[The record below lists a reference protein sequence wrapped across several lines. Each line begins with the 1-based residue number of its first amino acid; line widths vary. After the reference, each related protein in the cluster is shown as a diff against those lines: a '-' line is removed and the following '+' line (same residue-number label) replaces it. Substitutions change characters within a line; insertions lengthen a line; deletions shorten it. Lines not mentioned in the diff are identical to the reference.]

1 VDRDRRP
8 PQADEA
14 ANAARAR
21 RLRGGAVTI
30 RAMWWEVAGRAGGE
44 YRPDMDVPPA
54 VAARNE
60 GPLPAYRALLAAGTL
75 KPDPAQARAAEVLQ
89 DLWRRT
95 RGYDPHPEEPEPGG
109 FFARFVRRKPVAAEE
124 APAGTPM
131 GLYLVGE
138 VGRGKSMLMD
148 MFFET
153 ADVARKQ
160 RIHFHEFMQHR
171 VHARIH
177 AWKKKHGD
185 MSARSSRDADPIPPL
200 ADSIAAEA
208 ALLCFDEF
216 QVHDIA
222 DAMILGRLFQALFA
236 RGTVVVATSNTAPVD
251 LFKGRP
257 GRDAFLPF
265 IALIG
270 RRLEV
275 LVLEAARDYR
285 RERILDMPTWHMPAD
300 GRAER
305 AMDAA
310 FRDLT
315 GKDHGT
321 PTQLT
326 LLGRALEVPQAA
338 DGVARFDF
346 DALCGKPLGPAD
358 YLAVATHFHT
368 LLLDGIPTLGA
379 ENFDKAKRFIT
390 LVDALYEHRVKLVAS
405 AAASPDRIYEK
416 GENAAMFARTASRLH
431 EMQSRDW
438 RGRPHLT

>member
-1 VDRDRRP
+1 MDSP
-8 PQADEA
+8 PKEA
-14 ANAARAR
+14 A
-21 RLRGGAVTI
+21 
-30 RAMWWEVAGRAGGE
+30 
-44 YRPDMDVPPA
+44 P
-54 VAARNE
+54 NE
-60 GPLPAYRALLAAGTL
+60 GPLPAYRAMLVAGTL
-75 KPDPAQARAAEVLQ
+75 HADPAQGRAAEVLQ

-95 RGYDPHPEEPEPGG
+95 RGYDPHPEQPEQGG
-109 FFARFVRRKPVAAEE
+109 FFARFLRRKPVAPEE
-124 APAGTPM
+124 APAGAPM

-148 MFFET
+148 LFFAT
-153 ADVARKQ
+153 AEVPRKQ

-177 AWKKKHGD
+177 AWKRQHGD
-185 MSARSSRDADPIPPL
+185 TADPIPPL

-236 RGTVVVATSNTAPVD
+236 RGTVVVATSNTTPDD

-265 IALIG
+265 IGLIK

-275 LVLEAARDYR
+275 LVLDSARDYR
-285 RERILDMPTWHMPAD
+285 RARIVEMPTWHMPLG
-300 GRAER
+300 GRADA
-305 AMDAA
+305 AMDQA
-310 FRDLT
+310 FRELT
-315 GKDHGT
+315 GQDHGR
-321 PTQLT
+321 PTRLT
-326 LLGRALEVPQAA
+326 LLGRAIEVPQAA
-338 DGVARFDF
+338 DGVARCDF
-346 DALCGKPLGPAD
+346 EDLCGKPLGPAD

-368 LLLDGIPTLGA
+368 LLLDGIPRLGK
-379 ENFDKAKRFIT
+379 ENFDRAKRFIT

-405 AAASPDRIYEK
+405 AAASPDNIYER
-416 GENAAMFARTASRLH
+416 GENAVMFARTASRLH

-438 RGRPHLT
+438 RAREHLP

>member
-1 VDRDRRP
+1 
-8 PQADEA
+8 
-14 ANAARAR
+14 
-21 RLRGGAVTI
+21 
-30 RAMWWEVAGRAGGE
+30 
-44 YRPDMDVPPA
+44 MDLPPA
-54 VAARNE
+54 EAVPNE
-60 GPLPAYRALLAAGTL
+60 GPLPAYRAMLAAGTL
-75 KPDPAQARAAEVLQ
+75 HADPAQGRAAEVLQ

-95 RGYDPHPEEPEPGG
+95 TGYDPHPEEPEQGG
-109 FFARFVRRKPVAAEE
+109 FFARFLRRKPVAPEE

-148 MFFET
+148 LFFET
-153 ADVARKQ
+153 AEVPRKQ

-177 AWKKKHGD
+177 AWKRQYGD
-185 MSARSSRDADPIPPL
+185 TADPIPPL

-236 RGTVVVATSNTAPVD
+236 RGTVVVATSNTTPDD

-265 IALIG
+265 IALIK

-275 LVLEAARDYR
+275 LVLDSARDYR
-285 RERILDMPTWHMPAD
+285 RARIVEMPTWHMPLG
-300 GRAER
+300 GRADA

-310 FRDLT
+310 FRTLT
-315 GKDHGT
+315 GQDHGS
-321 PTQLT
+321 PTRLT
-326 LLGRALEVPQAA
+326 LLGRSIEVPQAA

-368 LLLDGIPTLGA
+368 LLLDGIPRLGA
-379 ENFDKAKRFIT
+379 ENFDRAKRFIT

-405 AAASPDRIYEK
+405 AEASPDNIYER

-431 EMQSRDW
+431 EMQSQDW
-438 RGRPHLT
+438 RRRDHLP

>member
-1 VDRDRRP
+1 MDSP
-8 PQADEA
+8 PKEA
-14 ANAARAR
+14 
-21 RLRGGAVTI
+21 
-30 RAMWWEVAGRAGGE
+30 
-44 YRPDMDVPPA
+44 VP
-54 VAARNE
+54 NE
-60 GPLPAYRALLAAGTL
+60 GPLPAYRAMIAAGTL
-75 KPDPAQARAAEVLQ
+75 HADPAQGRAAEVLQ

-95 RGYDPHPEEPEPGG
+95 RGYDPHPEEPEQGG
-109 FFARFVRRKPVAAEE
+109 FFARFLRRKPVAPEE
-124 APAGTPM
+124 APAGAPM

-148 MFFET
+148 LFFAT
-153 ADVARKQ
+153 AEVPRKQ

-177 AWKKKHGD
+177 AWKRQHGEANPTRD
-185 MSARSSRDADPIPPL
+185 TRDADPIPPL

-236 RGTVVVATSNTAPVD
+236 RGTVVVATSNTTPDD

-265 IALIG
+265 IGLIK

-275 LVLEAARDYR
+275 LVLDSARDYR
-285 RERILDMPTWHMPAD
+285 RARIVEMPTWHMPLG
-300 GRAER
+300 GRADA
-305 AMDAA
+305 AMDQA
-310 FRDLT
+310 FRELT
-315 GKDHGT
+315 GRDHGR
-321 PTQLT
+321 PTRLT
-326 LLGRALEVPQAA
+326 LLGRAIEVPQAA
-338 DGVARFDF
+338 DGVARCDF
-346 DALCGKPLGPAD
+346 EDLCGKPLGPAD

-368 LLLDGIPTLGA
+368 LLLDGIPRLGT
-379 ENFDKAKRFIT
+379 ENFDRAKRFIT

-405 AAASPDRIYEK
+405 AAASPDNIYER

-438 RGRPHLT
+438 RRREHLP

>member
-1 VDRDRRP
+1 MDIP
-8 PQADEA
+8 PAEA
-14 ANAARAR
+14 A
-21 RLRGGAVTI
+21 
-30 RAMWWEVAGRAGGE
+30 
-44 YRPDMDVPPA
+44 P
-54 VAARNE
+54 NE
-60 GPLPAYRALLAAGTL
+60 GPLPAYRAMLAAGTL
-75 KPDPAQARAAEVLQ
+75 QADPAQGRAAEVLQ

-95 RGYDPHPEEPEPGG
+95 LGYDPHPEQPEQGG
-109 FFARFVRRKPVAAEE
+109 FFARFLRRKPVAPEE
-124 APAGTPM
+124 APAGAPM

-148 MFFET
+148 LFFAT
-153 ADVARKQ
+153 AKVPRKQ

-177 AWKKKHGD
+177 AWKRQHGD
-185 MSARSSRDADPIPPL
+185 TADPIPPL

-236 RGTVVVATSNTAPVD
+236 RGTVVVATSNTTPDD

-265 IALIG
+265 IGLIK

-275 LVLEAARDYR
+275 LVLDSARDYR
-285 RERILDMPTWHMPAD
+285 RARIVEMPTWHMPLG
-300 GRAER
+300 GRADA
-305 AMDAA
+305 AMDQA

-315 GKDHGT
+315 GQDHGR
-321 PTQLT
+321 PTRLT
-326 LLGRALEVPQAA
+326 LLGRAIEVPQAA
-338 DGVARFDF
+338 DGVARCDF
-346 DALCGKPLGPAD
+346 EDLCGKPLGPAD

-368 LLLDGIPTLGA
+368 LLLDGIPRLGT
-379 ENFDKAKRFIT
+379 ENFDRAKRFIT

-405 AAASPDRIYEK
+405 AAASPDNIYER

-438 RGRPHLT
+438 RAREHLP

>member
-1 VDRDRRP
+1 MDLP
-8 PQADEA
+8 PSV
-14 ANAARAR
+14 
-21 RLRGGAVTI
+21 AV
-30 RAMWWEVAGRAGGE
+30 
-44 YRPDMDVPPA
+44 PK
-54 VAARNE
+54 E
-60 GPLPAYRALLAAGTL
+60 GPLPAYRALLAAGSL
-75 KPDPAQARAAEVLQ
+75 HPDPAQARAAEVLH

-95 RGYDPHPEEPEPGG
+95 RGYDPHPEEPEQGG
-109 FFARFVRRKPVAAEE
+109 FFARFLRRKPVAPEE

-148 MFFET
+148 LFFAT
-153 ADVARKQ
+153 AEVARKE
-160 RIHFHEFMQHR
+160 RIHFHQFMQHR

-185 MSARSSRDADPIPPL
+185 TADPIPPL

-236 RGTVVVATSNTAPVD
+236 RGTVIVATSNTTPDD

-265 IALIG
+265 IALIK

-275 LVLEAARDYR
+275 LVLDAARDYR
-285 RERILDMPTWHMPAD
+285 RERILDLPTWHMPAD
-300 GRAER
+300 ARAEA
-305 AMDAA
+305 AMDRA
-310 FRDLT
+310 FRELT
-315 GKDHGT
+315 GRDHGE
-321 PTQLT
+321 PMKIT
-326 LLGRALEVPQAA
+326 LLGRAIEVQQAA
-338 DGVARFDF
+338 EGVARCDF
-346 DALCGKPLGPAD
+346 DDLCGKPLGPAD
-358 YLAVATHFHT
+358 YLAIATHFHT
-368 LLLDGIPTLGA
+368 LLLDGIPRLGA

-405 AAASPDRIYEK
+405 AAAAPDRIYER

-431 EMQSRDW
+431 EMQSRDF
-438 RGRPHLT
+438 RAQQHLP

>member
-1 VDRDRRP
+1 MDSP
-8 PQADEA
+8 PKEA
-14 ANAARAR
+14 A
-21 RLRGGAVTI
+21 
-30 RAMWWEVAGRAGGE
+30 
-44 YRPDMDVPPA
+44 P
-54 VAARNE
+54 NE
-60 GPLPAYRALLAAGTL
+60 GPLPAYRAMLVAGTL
-75 KPDPAQARAAEVLQ
+75 HADPAQGRAAEVLQ

-95 RGYDPHPEEPEPGG
+95 RSYDPHPEQPEQGG
-109 FFARFVRRKPVAAEE
+109 FFARFLRRKPVAPEE
-124 APAGTPM
+124 APAGAPM

-148 MFFET
+148 LFFAT
-153 ADVARKQ
+153 AEVPRKQ

-177 AWKKKHGD
+177 AWKRQHGD
-185 MSARSSRDADPIPPL
+185 TADPIPPL

-236 RGTVVVATSNTAPVD
+236 RGTVVVATSNTTPDD

-265 IALIG
+265 IGLIK

-275 LVLEAARDYR
+275 LVLDSARDYR
-285 RERILDMPTWHMPAD
+285 RARIVEMPTWHMPLG
-300 GRAER
+300 GRADA
-305 AMDAA
+305 AMDQA
-310 FRDLT
+310 FRELT
-315 GKDHGT
+315 GQDHGR
-321 PTQLT
+321 PTRLT
-326 LLGRALEVPQAA
+326 LLGRAIEVPQAA
-338 DGVARFDF
+338 DGVARCDF
-346 DALCGKPLGPAD
+346 EDLCGKPLGPAD

-368 LLLDGIPTLGA
+368 LLLDGIPRLGT
-379 ENFDKAKRFIT
+379 ENFDRAKRFIT

-405 AAASPDRIYEK
+405 AAASPDNIYER

-438 RGRPHLT
+438 RAREHLP

>member
-1 VDRDRRP
+1 MDLP
-8 PQADEA
+8 PAEA
-14 ANAARAR
+14 A
-21 RLRGGAVTI
+21 
-30 RAMWWEVAGRAGGE
+30 
-44 YRPDMDVPPA
+44 P
-54 VAARNE
+54 NE
-60 GPLPAYRALLAAGTL
+60 GPLPAYRAMLAAGTL
-75 KPDPAQARAAEVLQ
+75 HADPAQGRAAEVLQ

-95 RGYDPHPEEPEPGG
+95 RRYDPHPEEPEQGG
-109 FFARFVRRKPVAAEE
+109 FFARFLRRKPVAPEE

-148 MFFET
+148 LFFET
-153 ADVARKQ
+153 AEVPRKQ

-177 AWKKKHGD
+177 AWKRQYGD
-185 MSARSSRDADPIPPL
+185 TADPIPPL

-236 RGTVVVATSNTAPVD
+236 RGTVVVATSNTTPDD

-265 IALIG
+265 IALIK

-275 LVLEAARDYR
+275 LVLDSARDYR
-285 RERILDMPTWHMPAD
+285 RARIVEMPTWHMPLG
-300 GRAER
+300 GRADA

-310 FRDLT
+310 FRTLT
-315 GKDHGT
+315 GQDHGS
-321 PTQLT
+321 PTRLT
-326 LLGRALEVPQAA
+326 LLGRSIEVPQAA

-368 LLLDGIPTLGA
+368 LLLDGIPRLGA
-379 ENFDKAKRFIT
+379 ENFDRAKRFIT

-405 AAASPDRIYEK
+405 AEASPDSIYER

-431 EMQSRDW
+431 EMQSQDW
-438 RGRPHLT
+438 RRRDHLP

>member
-1 VDRDRRP
+1 MDIP
-8 PQADEA
+8 PAEA
-14 ANAARAR
+14 A
-21 RLRGGAVTI
+21 
-30 RAMWWEVAGRAGGE
+30 
-44 YRPDMDVPPA
+44 P
-54 VAARNE
+54 NE
-60 GPLPAYRALLAAGTL
+60 GPLPAYRAMLAAGTL
-75 KPDPAQARAAEVLQ
+75 QADPAQGRAAEVLQ

-95 RGYDPHPEEPEPGG
+95 LGYDPHPEQPEQGG
-109 FFARFVRRKPVAAEE
+109 FFARFLRRKPVAPEE
-124 APAGTPM
+124 APAGAPM

-148 MFFET
+148 LFFAT
-153 ADVARKQ
+153 AEVPRKQ

-177 AWKKKHGD
+177 AWKRQHGD
-185 MSARSSRDADPIPPL
+185 TADPIPPL

-236 RGTVVVATSNTAPVD
+236 RGTVVVATSNTTPDD

-265 IALIG
+265 IGLIK

-275 LVLEAARDYR
+275 LVLESARDYR
-285 RERILDMPTWHMPAD
+285 RARIVEMPTWHMPLG
-300 GRAER
+300 GRADA
-305 AMDAA
+305 AMDQA

-315 GKDHGT
+315 GQDHGR
-321 PTQLT
+321 PTRLT
-326 LLGRALEVPQAA
+326 LLGRAIEVPQAA
-338 DGVARFDF
+338 DGVARCDF
-346 DALCGKPLGPAD
+346 EDLCGKPLGPAD

-368 LLLDGIPTLGA
+368 LLLDGIPRLGT
-379 ENFDKAKRFIT
+379 ENFDRAKRFIT

-405 AAASPDRIYEK
+405 AAASPDNIYER

-438 RGRPHLT
+438 RAREHLP

>member
-1 VDRDRRP
+1 MDLP
-8 PQADEA
+8 PAEA
-14 ANAARAR
+14 A
-21 RLRGGAVTI
+21 
-30 RAMWWEVAGRAGGE
+30 
-44 YRPDMDVPPA
+44 P
-54 VAARNE
+54 NE
-60 GPLPAYRALLAAGTL
+60 GPLPAYRAMLAAGTL
-75 KPDPAQARAAEVLQ
+75 HADPAQGRAAEVLQ

-95 RGYDPHPEEPEPGG
+95 TGYDPHPEEPEQGG
-109 FFARFVRRKPVAAEE
+109 FFARFLRRKPVAPEE

-148 MFFET
+148 LFFET
-153 ADVARKQ
+153 AEVPRKQ

-177 AWKKKHGD
+177 AWKRQYGD
-185 MSARSSRDADPIPPL
+185 TADPIPPL

-236 RGTVVVATSNTAPVD
+236 RGTVVVATSNTTPDD

-265 IALIG
+265 IALIK

-275 LVLEAARDYR
+275 LVLDSARDYR
-285 RERILDMPTWHMPAD
+285 RARIVEMPTWHMPLG
-300 GRAER
+300 GRADA

-310 FRDLT
+310 FRTLT
-315 GKDHGT
+315 GQDHGS
-321 PTQLT
+321 PTRLT
-326 LLGRALEVPQAA
+326 LLGRSIEVPQAA

-368 LLLDGIPTLGA
+368 LLLDGIPRLGA
-379 ENFDKAKRFIT
+379 ENFDRAKRFIT

-405 AAASPDRIYEK
+405 AEASPDSIYER

-431 EMQSRDW
+431 EMQSQDW
-438 RGRPHLT
+438 RRRDHLP